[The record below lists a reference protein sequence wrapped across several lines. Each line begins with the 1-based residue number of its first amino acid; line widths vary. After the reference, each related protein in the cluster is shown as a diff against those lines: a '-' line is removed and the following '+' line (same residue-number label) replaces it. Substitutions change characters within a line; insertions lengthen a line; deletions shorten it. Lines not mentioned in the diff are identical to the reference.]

1 MHSPR
6 DKIRVAAAN
15 VDMSGKVRSTICRSW
30 IWVWGRR
37 SIDLGLH
44 YIWCWIILSLELHIC
59 QLRHTDCPNNRALF
73 SGIGVGGLTM
83 ETVVQVKWV
92 MVRLRGSE
100 VCMFSYFRLTVN
112 QGIRPA
118 VGIRI
123 ADVEISH

>member
-1 MHSPR
+1 M
-6 DKIRVAAAN
+6 
-15 VDMSGKVRSTICRSW
+15 
-30 IWVWGRR
+30 
-37 SIDLGLH
+37 GLH

>member
-1 MHSPR
+1 
-6 DKIRVAAAN
+6 
-15 VDMSGKVRSTICRSW
+15 
-30 IWVWGRR
+30 
-37 SIDLGLH
+37 
-44 YIWCWIILSLELHIC
+44 
-59 QLRHTDCPNNRALF
+59 
-73 SGIGVGGLTM
+73 M